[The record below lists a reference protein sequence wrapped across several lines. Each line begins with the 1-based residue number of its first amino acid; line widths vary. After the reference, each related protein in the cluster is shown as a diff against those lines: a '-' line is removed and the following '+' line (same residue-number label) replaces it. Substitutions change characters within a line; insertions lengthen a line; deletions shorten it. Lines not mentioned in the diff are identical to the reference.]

1 MNRLWLG
8 IGVLAALLGCSL
20 WVTGRS
26 GKVHGDISQRLEQ
39 AAQAALAE
47 DWPAVAVMTE
57 QIHRRWDDNLR
68 FSTAFS
74 EHSLLDEVEAG
85 IARLE
90 VYLSR
95 HQASDYAAQSAAL
108 ARRVEALEEAH
119 RLSWNNLL

>member
-1 MNRLWLG
+1 MKRLWLG

-20 WVTGRS
+20 WVMGQS
-26 GKVHGDISQRLEQ
+26 AKVHGDIRQRLDQ

-57 QIHRRWDDNLR
+57 QTRRRWDEHLR
-68 FSTAFS
+68 FSAAFS
-74 EHSLLDEVEAG
+74 EHTMLDEVEAG
-85 IARLE
+85 LARLE
-90 VYLSR
+90 VYLAR
-95 HQASDYAAQSAAL
+95 HRAADYAAQSAAL